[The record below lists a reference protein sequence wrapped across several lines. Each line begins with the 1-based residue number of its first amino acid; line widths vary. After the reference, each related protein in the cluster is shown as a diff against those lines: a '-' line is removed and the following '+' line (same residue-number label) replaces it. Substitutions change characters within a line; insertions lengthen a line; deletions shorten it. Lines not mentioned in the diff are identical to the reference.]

1 MSHVTEAVGAS
12 RVGVGRLLWLSVAAA
27 LTTIALKMLAWQLTD
42 SVGFLSDA
50 LESVVNLVAALVAVT
65 MLHWASAP
73 PDEQHLFGHEK
84 AEYFSAGVEGS
95 LILLAA
101 ASIAWT
107 AVARLLHP
115 VKLDELGVG
124 VALSAA
130 ASVVNLAVGVV
141 LIRAGK
147 QSRSI
152 TVEADGRHLL
162 TDVST
167 SVGVIAGV
175 LAVGATGWLRI
186 DPVVALLVAANI
198 VITGISLLRRAGA
211 GLMDHALPAGER
223 AAVER
228 VLETYR
234 GDDVSFHAVRTRQA
248 GRRSFVS
255 LHLLVPGAWTV
266 TDAHALADRLEREI
280 QAAVPGSA
288 VITHLEPSGD
298 SLSLADADL
307 ERVEPSA

>member
-1 MSHVTEAVGAS
+1 MTRAAAGS
-12 RVGVGRLLWLSVAAA
+12 RVGLGRLLWLSVAAA
-27 LTTIALKMLAWQLTD
+27 VTTIALKMLAWQLTD

-50 LESVVNLVAALVAVT
+50 LESVVNLVAALVAMA
-65 MLHWASAP
+65 MLRWASTP

-84 AEYFSAGVEGS
+84 AEYFSAGVEGG

-101 ASIAWT
+101 VSIAWT

-115 VKLDELGVG
+115 VELDELGVG

-130 ASVVNLAVGVV
+130 ASVVNLAVAVV

-147 QSRSI
+147 QFRSI

-162 TDVST
+162 TDVWT

-198 VITGISLLRRAGA
+198 VVTGISLLRRAGA
-211 GLMDHALPAGER
+211 GLMDHALPAAER
-223 AAVER
+223 DTVER

-234 GDDVSFHAVRTRQA
+234 RSGVSFRAVRTRQA

-255 LHLLVPGAWTV
+255 LNVLVPGAWSV
-266 TDAHALADRLEREI
+266 TEGHALADRLEREI

-288 VITHLEPSGD
+288 VVTHIEPSGD
-298 SLSLADADL
+298 SLPLADAEL
-307 ERVEPSA
+307 ERTEPSA